1 MKAKDMTP
9 PEGKKFYGSVTV
21 SERGQIVIPAEAR
34 KDFGIAIGD
43 KLLVFADMKMGIWI
57 ATFGI
62 LEKNIEGSAQLFRD
76 IDSQMKKAGRRPGDV
91 EER

>member
-1 MKAKDMTP
+1 MNAKGMIP

-34 KDFGIAIGD
+34 KDFNINTGD
-43 KLLVFADMKMGIWI
+43 KLLVFGDMKMGVWI

-62 LEKNIEGSAQLFRD
+62 LEKNIQGSADLFRN
-76 IDSQMKKAGRRPGDV
+76 IETQIKKPK
-91 EER
+91 

>member
-1 MKAKDMTP
+1 MKAENMTP

-34 KDFGIAIGD
+34 KDFSIAIGD
-43 KLLVFADMKMGIWI
+43 KLLVFGDMKMGIWV

-62 LEKNIEGSAQLFRD
+62 LEKNIEGSVQLFRD
-76 IDSQMKKAGRRPGDV
+76 IESRMKKPHRD
-91 EER
+91 